1 MLENL
6 PSLYINY
13 RLFPLLEGNRLS
25 YMASVICSLM
35 AQLLC
40 DLGVAARVVRDGK
53 VLLVQ
58 EGNGR
63 HQGRWGLPK
72 GHVEPGESPEAA
84 ALRELVEETGLA
96 GTVIGLAGVRTA
108 LRTDGPAV
116 FLCYEVDAHEG
127 NVEAGGDEISSVS
140 WFSLSDL
147 TGLEWVSE
155 TMHQLAI
162 DGLTHHVVTLH
173 QKGLTPR
180 GGPYAVY
187 RSGLSRTK
195 GSQR

>member
-1 MLENL
+1 MLEKRS
-6 PSLYINY
+6 SLYINY
-13 RLFPLLEGNRLS
+13 RLFPFLERNRLS
-25 YMASVICSLM
+25 YMASMTWIVM
-35 AQLLC
+35 AQLVC

-58 EGNGR
+58 EASGR

-72 GHVEPGESPEAA
+72 GHVESGESPEAA
-84 ALRELVEETGLA
+84 AVRELHEETGLD

-127 NVEAGGDEISSVS
+127 SVGAGSDEISSVS
-140 WFSLSDL
+140 WFSLSEL
-147 TGLEWVSE
+147 TALPWVSE

-187 RSGLSRTK
+187 RSGLSRTR
-195 GSQR
+195 GSRR

>member
-6 PSLYINY
+6 YNLYINY
-13 RLFPLLEGNRLS
+13 RLFPVLVRNRLS
-25 YMASVICSLM
+25 YMVSVIFYAM

-40 DLGVAARVVRDGK
+40 DLGVAARVVRDDK
-53 VLLVQ
+53 ILLVQ
-58 EGNGR
+58 EANGR

-72 GHVEPGESPEAA
+72 GNVEPGESPEAA
-84 ALRELVEETGLA
+84 AVRELLEETGLE

-116 FLCYEVDAHEG
+116 FLCYEVDAPEG

-147 TGLEWVSE
+147 TALEWVSE

-187 RSGLSRTK
+187 RSGLSRTR

>member
-13 RLFPLLEGNRLS
+13 RLFPLLERNRLS
-25 YMASVICSLM
+25 YMASVMYCLM

-53 VLLVQ
+53 ILLVQ
-58 EGNGR
+58 EANGR
-63 HQGRWGLPK
+63 HKDRWGLPK

-84 ALRELVEETGLA
+84 ALRELVEETGLD

-116 FLCYEVDAHEG
+116 FLCYEVDAHKG
-127 NVEAGGDEISSVS
+127 RLGAGSDEISSVS

-147 TGLEWVSE
+147 TALEWVSE

-187 RSGLSRTK
+187 RSGLSRTR